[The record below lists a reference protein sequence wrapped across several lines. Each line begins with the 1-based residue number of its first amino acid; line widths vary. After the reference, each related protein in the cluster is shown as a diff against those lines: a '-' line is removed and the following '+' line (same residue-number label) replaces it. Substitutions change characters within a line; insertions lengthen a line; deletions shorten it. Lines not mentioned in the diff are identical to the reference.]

1 MSQVSVI
8 GIVGGGQLAR
18 MMAEAAVKL
27 NLGVIVLDPG
37 DNCPAAQV
45 GAKQII
51 ASMDDP
57 AGLRQLAEASDVITI
72 DVEHVDASQLAKIAE
87 HGTPVRPLPSTI
99 TTIQDKYL
107 QKQFLINN
115 GIAVADSVP
124 ISDKASA
131 QEALAKFSGKMLIK
145 TRFGAYDG
153 RGNMV
158 IGDGKTVDDAFNAF
172 GDQPLYAEK
181 FIPFIKELAVMI
193 ARDLEGN
200 TAIYPVVETIQNR
213 NICEYVLAPAQISSA
228 ENEAALELANQV
240 ADHLD
245 GPGIYGIEMFLTDSG
260 EVMVNE
266 IAPRVH
272 NSGHYTIEAC
282 NTSQFEQHIRAISGL
297 PLGSTDMKVPAAVML
312 NVLGKRDGPT
322 DEQGIDKLSEYP
334 HTYVH
339 LYGKSPT
346 KLDRKMGHITITA
359 DSVDEAYDQAKT
371 IEQIITI

>member
-1 MSQVSVI
+1 
-8 GIVGGGQLAR
+8 

-57 AGLRQLAEASDVITI
+57 EGLRQLAEASDVITI

-158 IGDGKTVDDAFNAF
+158 IGDGKTVEDAFNAF

-260 EVMVNE
+260 EVIVNE

-272 NSGHYTIEAC
+272 NSGHYTIDAC
-282 NTSQFEQHIRAISGL
+282 NTSQFDQHIRAISGL
-297 PLGSTDMKVPAAVML
+297 TLGSSDMKVPAAVML
-312 NVLGKRDGPT
+312 NILGKRDGPT

-359 DSVDEAYDQAKT
+359 DSVDEAYDQAKK